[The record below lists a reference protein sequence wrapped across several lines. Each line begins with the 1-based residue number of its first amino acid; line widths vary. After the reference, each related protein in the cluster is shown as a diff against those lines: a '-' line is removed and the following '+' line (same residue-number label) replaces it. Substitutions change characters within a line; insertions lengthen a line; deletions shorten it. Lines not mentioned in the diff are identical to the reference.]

1 MVTDVQRNR
10 QTALAVRGPRS
21 FKLDRTGPDRTG
33 AFKRA
38 RRHTRLVRT
47 LRIGLPIV
55 TLLVFASYG
64 LFVGR
69 AYEIGVG
76 DGKLTIGPV
85 SLSSE
90 SVTAENPHFEG
101 FNKDGDKFVVKAK
114 SAEHDLRRS
123 GPIGLK
129 LIEGTLFEP
138 HNAVTKLNAPRGSYD
153 TKTEVLELEERIEVK
168 SNTGL
173 SALLTRATVSIKD
186 NRIVSAEP
194 VSVEMPA
201 GVIRGNDLVLLP
213 KARQAVFSNG
223 VVARFKREAP
233 AGKADAATPADGW
246 GTGNA
251 PIDVT
256 AATLAVDD
264 VKRLAVFSGDA
275 RAVQGQANLTSSL
288 LEVGYDGQSGVEAAG
303 AAARATG
310 RINRIVARRDV
321 IITQEAD
328 RATCDT
334 AEFDPIADTALLTG
348 NVVVAQGANVLK
360 GGRLFLD
367 RKSATSQLTSPADGS
382 GAKGRISARLHPA
395 SQNKRVAAPRRST
408 EPDGAPFLPPNDP
421 NAPIDI
427 EADRLDVDD
436 RAKSAVFRGNVFA
449 QQGDYTMHTAEL
461 IAGYTGD
468 SGLAAGLQ
476 GQQGSGRQAMQ
487 LKTLRARNSVVIATK
502 DGQSGKGDWAD
513 FDVKA
518 NLVTLVG
525 NVVLTQG
532 GNTVT
537 GPRAVMNLET
547 GEAQIIP
554 DAASATSGTGAA
566 GSAAAG
572 SPASAGGRPSLLIY
586 PNQLKDKE
594 KAKPKGSES
603 EPKRDG
609 KEAGDPPRKSVG
621 GSATRTSGWVTER
634 APAADGD

>member
-10 QTALAVRGPRS
+10 QTALAVRGPRTLE
-21 FKLDRTGPDRTG
+21 LDRTD
-33 AFKRA
+33 AFRRA
-38 RRHTRLVRT
+38 RQHTLLVRT
-47 LRIGLPIV
+47 LRIALPIV

-85 SLSSE
+85 SLSSD

-114 SAEHDLRRS
+114 SAEHDLKRS

-138 HNAVTKLNAPRGSYD
+138 HNAVTMLNAPRGSFD
-153 TKTEVLELEERIEVK
+153 TKTEVLELEERIEIK

-173 SALLTRATVSIKD
+173 RALLTRATVSIKD
-186 NRIVSAEP
+186 NRIVSGEP

-201 GVIRGNDLVLLP
+201 GVVRGNELVMLP

-223 VVARFKREAP
+223 VVARFERQAP
-233 AGKADAATPADGW
+233 AGGAGAASPADGL
-246 GTGNA
+246 GTGDA

-256 AATLAVDD
+256 AATLTVDD
-264 VKRLAVFSGDA
+264 VKRLAVFSGEA

-288 LEVGYDGQSGVEAAG
+288 LEVGYEGQPGAETAG
-303 AAARATG
+303 ATASASG
-310 RINRIVARRDV
+310 RINRIIARRNV
-321 IITQEAD
+321 VITQEAD

-334 AEFDPIADTALLTG
+334 AEFDPVADTALLTG
-348 NVVVAQGANVLK
+348 SVVVAQGANVLK

-367 RKSATSQLTSPADGS
+367 RKSATSQLTSPARGNEP
-382 GAKGRISARLHPA
+382 KGRINAHLQPA
-395 SQNKRVAAPRRST
+395 PESKRATAPRRTT
-408 EPDGAPFLPPNDP
+408 EQDGEPILAPRDP

-436 RAKSAVFRGNVFA
+436 RAKSAVFRGNVFVR
-449 QQGDYTMHTAEL
+449 QGDYTMHTAEL
-461 IAGYTGD
+461 VARYTGD

-476 GQQGSGRQAMQ
+476 GQQASGRQAMQ
-487 LKTLRARNSVVIATK
+487 LETVRARNSVLMTSK
-502 DGQSGKGDWAD
+502 DGQSAKGDWAD

-537 GPRAVMNLET
+537 GPRAVMNLTT
-547 GEAQIIP
+547 GEAQIVP
-554 DAASATSGTGAA
+554 DAVSATTGDAA
-566 GSAAAG
+566 TGSAASG
-572 SPASAGGRPSLLIY
+572 GGRPKLLLY

-603 EPKRDG
+603 GPKRDG
-609 KEAGDPPRKSVG
+609 KDTSDSLRRSAGAA
-621 GSATRTSGWVTER
+621 ATRTSGWSAETT
-634 APAADGD
+634 PATPDDD